1 MKIHAE
7 DCTKS
12 IPSNHRGNKTDT
24 IKYPM
29 LILISC
35 LLFFVTTLALVALR
49 VAQPN
54 ARYAWLVAV
63 IGAGLALISVFLW
76 PIQSPLEFALPA
88 WQPVTLFTSP
98 LLLRADG
105 ISWPLAVSIA
115 ALTLSILLTAV
126 TIPVYVNTLTW
137 AGILALGGFGLLAV
151 TANNPVTLLMA
162 WALLDFT
169 ELVSQLFSVNGS
181 VNTEKVVV
189 SFAARAFGIG
199 LLTWAGALNISS
211 GRTFDFQTIAA
222 NSGAFVVL
230 AAGFRLGGLPLH
242 LPYSSESSLRRG
254 FGTAI
259 RLISSASSLAVLGRI
274 STEGLIT
281 SYTPYLLGIALVAAI
296 YGGWMW
302 LRAPDELNGR
312 PFWVIGVSALAV
324 ASALGGNSLGAIAWG
339 CALVLAGGALFLA
352 AVQNVWVN
360 RILLAGVWGL
370 SSLPFSLTAVT
381 WTGRFGLFLPLGII
395 AQALILAGYIR
406 HVLRSTGRDSLD
418 GQPGWARAMYPAGIV
433 LLIILIFLFGF
444 TGWDG
449 ALQIGAWP
457 QALLASLLTGGLFWA
472 SRRFRIFT
480 PIRAHWISNAG
491 SRIDNLFAALWSLYR
506 GLGRLSQTV
515 TVTLE
520 GEGGIMWTLLFL
532 VLFISLLTQGIR

>member
-1 MKIHAE
+1 
-7 DCTKS
+7 
-12 IPSNHRGNKTDT
+12 
-24 IKYPM
+24 M